1 MPALVLAHQLAQ
13 PVAARSTHQTVYP
26 QTAALQQGL
35 QMLARAQG
43 HQLAQPLAVRSNR
56 QMAYP
61 EKVALQQGL

>member
-1 MPALVLAHQLAQ
+1 MPALVLA
-13 PVAARSTHQTVYP
+13 
-26 QTAALQQGL
+26 
-35 QMLARAQG
+35 